1 MLCYEQLQSG
11 RVVEETKSREV
22 CVLGMRGF
30 ACLLLKGVGV
40 VELVYIQAGRQAGT

>member
-30 ACLLLKGVGV
+30 ACLLKGV
-40 VELVYIQAGRQAGT
+40 VELLYIYRHMKGFQEI